1 METNTSV
8 PVTFSR
14 RSVLG
19 RTATFAAGLAL
30 AASGGT
36 LAACGAPS
44 GPAIGSA
51 EKPLEMAFTPSA
63 DSQKILASGKPLAD
77 LLEKETGYKFNT
89 SVPTGYAPLVEA
101 MGASKVDVAWLAP
114 FGYAVARKKHE
125 VEVILGTVR
134 AGSKTYPWQVI
145 VHADSG
151 FKTLDDLKGKRFAF
165 GDPLSTSSFLY
176 PAAHIKEKYNL
187 DPDKFFSQVTF
198 AGGHDKVA
206 VAVYNKQVDGG
217 ATFGPNAGQPES
229 DGRSRALSSV
239 PDIMQ
244 KVVRILETDKIP
256 NDTVSVRKGLPKD
269 VTQKI
274 TAGLLAVAKSDT
286 GKKLLK
292 DLYSIDGLEP
302 ATAADYDPIIK
313 KAALVGVDIEV
324 AAGIKAAPTA
334 TKAP

>member
-1 METNTSV
+1 MSTDTTR
-8 PVTFSR
+8 TFSR
-14 RSVLG
+14 RGVLR
-19 RTATFAAGLAL
+19 RTSALAAGLAL
-30 AASGGT
+30 ATGGGA

-51 EKPLEMAFTPSA
+51 ERPLEMAFTPSA
-63 DSQKILASGKPLAD
+63 DTQKILATGKPLAD
-77 LLEKETGYKFNT
+77 LLEKETGYTFNT

-101 MGASKVDVAWLAP
+101 MGANKVDVAWLAP
-114 FGYAVARKKHE
+114 FGFAVARKKHE

-151 FKTLDDLKGKRFAF
+151 IKSLDDLKGKRFAF
-165 GDPLSTSSFLY
+165 GDSLSTSSFLY
-176 PAAHIKEKYNL
+176 PAAYIKEKYGL
-187 DPDKFFSQVTF
+187 DPDKFFSNVTF

-206 VAVYNKQVDGG
+206 IAVYNKQVDGG
-217 ATFGPNAGQPES
+217 ATFGPNQGQPES

-244 KVVRILETDKIP
+244 KVVRILEADKIP
-256 NDTVSVRKGLPKD
+256 NDTVSVRKGLPKE
-269 VTQKI
+269 VTAKVK
-274 TAGLLAVAKSDT
+274 AGLLAVAKTDA

-292 DLYSIDGLEP
+292 DLYSIDGLEE
-302 ATAADYDPIIK
+302 ASTADYDPIIK

-324 AAGIKAAPTA
+324 AAGIRAAPTA
-334 TKAP
+334 TVAR